1 MYQPAAAAAA
11 TATATAAR
19 RADPLHSIPLRT
31 GGPLLGSRGLRGKSW
46 GPSARTGAS
55 PAAQHC
61 RQSRRRTGSHA
72 GCCNSRGP
80 APSRRRPPR
89 APSARLAVGRCRGP
103 DGGGDG
109 ERERGAAVEQQPPPT
124 SREKQQPGRGLEPFE
139 PGQGR
144 VPRGDPPGVLRPR
157 RGDLDED
164 LDLCTRERGFFLF
177 LFSLELF
184 LSFSA
189 SPPVLLPFAFSFPR
203 PPPTHKRTRII

>member
-1 MYQPAAAAAA
+1 MEAGGGDQNGLYQPAAAAAA

-109 ERERGAAVEQQPPPT
+109 ERERGAAQPAGALAVGLA
-124 SREKQQPGRGLEPFE
+124 GR
-139 PGQGR
+139 R
-144 VPRGDPPGVLRPR
+144 ASSTVTARA
-157 RGDLDED
+157 RGDLHAAEQADICRCC
-164 LDLCTRERGFFLF
+164 L
-177 LFSLELF
+177 
-184 LSFSA
+184 
-189 SPPVLLPFAFSFPR
+189 
-203 PPPTHKRTRII
+203 